1 MAGDHRE
8 KPHRTRRK
16 TRHSLRESEEISRA
30 VVFKPRPR
38 RNAVQQ
44 PGTRSQGP
52 AIGATERER
61 PRKKADVKAEHSS
74 KLLGDVKG
82 SVACGVDAVGEGWQ
96 SEGAGER
103 VKDRQSLR
111 VDATLLPREI
121 RVTQML

>member
-1 MAGDHRE
+1 M
-8 KPHRTRRK
+8 
-16 TRHSLRESEEISRA
+16 
-30 VVFKPRPR
+30 V
-38 RNAVQQ
+38 
-44 PGTRSQGP
+44 
-52 AIGATERER
+52 GATERER
-61 PRKKADVKAEHSS
+61 PPKKADVKAEHSS